1 MALAATQYR
10 HDGSHCVS
18 WTRTRVSERTP
29 RRTSKRPLQ
38 TVEHFCDFIRS
49 ILSAATLDTAFPSC
63 FLQARSQCGPG
74 HAFLMWK
81 PHISDVS
88 KTENKRYSPS
98 IASCRLWST
107 NGLGYR
113 ICSSAGSRL
122 ASSKV
127 LDGRPPYFP
136 CLRLPTRVHG
146 RLTKS
151 SLCNRGGYGSPSKIL
166 QPQPTT
172 NSRPLI
178 SNLSTRTHTHVF
190 FAHG

>member
-1 MALAATQYR
+1 MMARTAYPGRAQGFLRGCHVALRSA
-10 HDGSHCVS
+10 HCKQS
-18 WTRTRVSERTP
+18 NI
-29 RRTSKRPLQ
+29 
-38 TVEHFCDFIRS
+38 FA
-49 ILSAATLDTAFPSC
+49 ILSGLYFLLLHWTPAFPSC

-74 HAFLMWK
+74 HAFLIWK

-113 ICSSAGSRL
+113 TCSSAASRL

-127 LDGRPPYFP
+127 LDGHPPYFP